1 MGKKFQF
8 MVFTL
13 ENEFNLYSF
22 THAPFLHAK
31 LRVQFFENL
40 FPAAQGQEQRGGGNY
55 DLLY

>member
-1 MGKKFQF
+1 
-8 MVFTL
+8 MVLTL
-13 ENEFNLYSF
+13 ENEFNLYIF

-40 FPAAQGQEQRGGGNY
+40 FPAAKGQEQRGGGNY